1 MHSFATTL
9 CMASAVATEAA
20 VMRNAYSLASR
31 SIFQL
36 RSLVGFPSNGIERD
50 EEGGTKAKQTR
61 SFQRVPSRSTASLAL
76 DFGTQVELAEEK
88 KGRRDFDSSR
98 STLLCRT
105 PRPCT
110 ARSSQ
115 VSSDTFRAL
124 PGREFGNRLGRG
136 AEHTRVRLSEDAF
149 LEARSSSRE
158 SAAASVMYTSPEVQ
172 PAADERAPFQLDC
185 FRRPIVTDSKRTTGS
200 QYFSR

>member
-115 VSSDTFRAL
+115 GTHTVDPERRYISGVVKGGHTEKFWRRSRG
-124 PGREFGNRLGRG
+124 PVKRMSPRLG
-136 AEHTRVRLSEDAF
+136 
-149 LEARSSSRE
+149 LEPATSSST
-158 SAAASVMYTSPEVQ
+158 A
-172 PAADERAPFQLDC
+172 ER
-185 FRRPIVTDSKRTTGS
+185 K
-200 QYFSR
+200 